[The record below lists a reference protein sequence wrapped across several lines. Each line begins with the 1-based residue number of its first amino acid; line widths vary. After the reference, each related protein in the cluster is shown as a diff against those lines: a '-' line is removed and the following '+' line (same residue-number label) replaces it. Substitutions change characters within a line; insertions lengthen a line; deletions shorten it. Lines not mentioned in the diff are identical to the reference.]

1 MLRYAGSWA
10 MSSMSPIIRRA
21 GVRRPAAVPSS
32 ALRSSARSS
41 MRAADTARRISSR
54 QTFFVKRVFP
64 VLWFGTVVL
73 SLAAGVAGG
82 RAGKGGPAPGFI
94 VPLLLFVVGYAVMRR
109 LVDDLAAEGVGEGG
123 GLRRG
128 LRADEE

>member
-64 VLWFGTVVL
+64 VLWFGTVVV

-82 RAGKGGPAPGFI
+82 
-94 VPLLLFVVGYAVMRR
+94 
-109 LVDDLAAEGVGEGG
+109 GG
-123 GLRRG
+123 GQGGRG
-128 LRADEE
+128 AGIFLAPLVVLG